1 MIRVLHITGNLSFAG
16 LEAVVM
22 NYYRHMDTSKV
33 QFDFV
38 VGAVNKQLYDE
49 EILERGGVIY
59 RIPGRNRNTAGYI
72 RKLRKIIEQN
82 QYQIVHIHRNSASM
96 AIDALAVK
104 LAKVPVIIGHSHNTS
119 CVVKWQ
125 HYLMK
130 PFVNRLVDYRFGC
143 SEEAGR
149 WIFGN
154 RNDIQIIHNAIDS
167 KKYCFNEKIRNKYR
181 EDFGI
186 SNQFVV
192 GFVGRLHEQKN
203 CKRLL
208 EIFKAVLSIQPNA
221 VLVMAGDGPQKGE
234 LIEYAK
240 ILHIADKVIF
250 MGRREDISN
259 VLMMYDVLIMPSLYE
274 GLPVVEVEAQASG
287 LRCIVSDCVPLIDLT
302 KRVQQV
308 SLGQSDEIWADTI
321 LKEDRFNRKMAVQ
334 MVEEGQYDLAVEAKK
349 LQEFYESI
357 SGIQER

>member
-38 VGAVNKQLYDE
+38 VGAVNKQLYDD

-96 AIDALAVK
+96 AIDALAAK

-130 PFVNRLVDYRFGC
+130 LFVNRLVDYRFGC

-167 KKYCFNEKIRNKYR
+167 KKYCFNEKVRNKYR

-240 ILHIADKVIF
+240 VLHIADKVIF
-250 MGRREDISN
+250 MVRREDISN
-259 VLMMYDVLIMPSLYE
+259 VLMMYDVFVMPSIYE
-274 GLPVVEVEAQASG
+274 GLGLVAVEAQASG
-287 LRCIVSDCVPLIDLT
+287 LNCVLADTVPAPDLT
-302 KRVQQV
+302 GKVRRL
-308 SLGQSDEIWADTI
+308 SLQDTDDIWAETI
-321 LKEDRFNRKMAVQ
+321 LHTNFFDRKSVVPMI
-334 MVEEGQYDLAVEAKK
+334 EEGQYDLAVEAKK